1 MFLFNPCT
9 QPAHIVLYYVRRF
22 CSAFLPPIA
31 FVRSHNRNQEV
42 RNEKML
48 EEEDTTEYLVEIVL
62 FEPPTAAWGN
72 IMNKNVFI
80 APGAH
85 VIGDVH
91 LGENVGVWYNAVVRG
106 DTSTITIGDNSNVQD
121 NATIHTDSDYK
132 VHVGK
137 GVTIGHNAIVHG
149 CTVGDNTVIGMG
161 SIVLSG
167 AVIGDNCIIGAGSL
181 VTGKT
186 RIPDNSL
193 AFGNPAKVVRTVTE
207 TEIIANQENAA
218 HYVQLMKEKK

>member
-1 MFLFNPCT
+1 V
-9 QPAHIVLYYVRRF
+9 QD
-22 CSAFLPPIA
+22 
-31 FVRSHNRNQEV
+31 
-42 RNEKML
+42 EKMF
-48 EEEDTTEYLVEIVL
+48 EEDTTEYLVEIVL
-62 FEPPTAAWGN
+62 FEPPMAAWGI